1 MSNIPVKIKCPAC
14 NKVLSVTNAAPN
26 SVVTC
31 PCGKQLK
38 LSASGQSEKAQ
49 APPNPRD
56 KEPPSIFSDDDFA
69 GLAPSAPP
77 NPNTFPGVQ
86 NTSSQE
92 IPKAKAANSYLRAAR
107 DSERESM
114 SRDQSD
120 YWWLG
125 MFIKL
130 NRILGIILAV
140 IVSVVL
146 VWVASTMV
154 YGSLNAAL
162 NGQIAASGFVLGIGA
177 VVLVVYGFFLFFY
190 ITCWFAFGELIAA
203 ILELT
208 LNSRRSR

>member
-1 MSNIPVKIKCPAC
+1 MSNTPTKIKCPTC
-14 NKVLSVTNAAPN
+14 KKVLSVTNAAPN

-38 LSASGQSEKAQ
+38 LPAGGQSEKAQ
-49 APPNPRD
+49 TPPNPRA
-56 KEPPSIFSDDDFA
+56 KEPASIFSDDDFA
-69 GLAPSAPP
+69 GLATPAPP

-107 DSERESM
+107 ESERESM

-125 MFIKL
+125 MFINL

-140 IVSVVL
+140 IVTAAL
-146 VWVASTMV
+146 VWFASMFL

-162 NGQIAASGFVLGIGA
+162 NGEFAASGMAIAIGVIAVL
-177 VVLVVYGFFLFFY
+177 VYGFSLFFY
-190 ITCWFAFGELIAA
+190 ITCWFAFGEFVAA

-208 LNSRRSR
+208 LNSRRR